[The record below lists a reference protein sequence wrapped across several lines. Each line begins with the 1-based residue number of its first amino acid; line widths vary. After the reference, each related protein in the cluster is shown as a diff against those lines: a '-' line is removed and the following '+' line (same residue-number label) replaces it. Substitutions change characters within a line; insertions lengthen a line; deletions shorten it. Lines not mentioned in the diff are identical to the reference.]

1 MSIVHERLF
10 NDSLRT
16 SDISEFEKRYI
27 HIGYQGDIA
36 SSFWDA
42 AATKIPEKTGSLFG
56 S

>member
-1 MSIVHERLF
+1 MSIIHERLF

-27 HIGYQGDIA
+27 NIGYQSDIA
-36 SSFWDA
+36 SSFWEA
-42 AATKIPEKTGSLFG
+42 AATKIPEKIRSLFA